1 MHDNSRALLTL
12 TPFAFL
18 LLHLSLLNFQAEEII
33 SGF

>member
-1 MHDNSRALLTL
+1 MHDNSHALLNL

-18 LLHLSLLNFQAEEII
+18 LLHLALLNFQAEGII

>member
-1 MHDNSRALLTL
+1 MHDNYHALLNL

-18 LLHLSLLNFQAEEII
+18 LLHLSLLNLQAEEII